1 MVVLS
6 AYIICILKT
15 TCHILG
21 DLNVLLHE
29 DCNFKLFLLK
39 NVEPKRR
46 LKLHL
51 SIVAKN
57 SVSLRENGLIPV
69 SFTKM
74 QNPLICTEGFQNL
87 FAGAKLVALRH
98 VTWRKL
104 YLEDL
109 EKWPGAIFAGKFT
122 WEHRHTYRSLNEIE
136 APIAPSFS
144 LHKSRFLV
152 TMPRENTGGRLN
164 LHQGLGISKIRMC
177 LT

>member
-1 MVVLS
+1 
-6 AYIICILKT
+6 
-15 TCHILG
+15 
-21 DLNVLLHE
+21 
-29 DCNFKLFLLK
+29 
-39 NVEPKRR
+39 
-46 LKLHL
+46 
-51 SIVAKN
+51 
-57 SVSLRENGLIPV
+57 
-69 SFTKM
+69 M